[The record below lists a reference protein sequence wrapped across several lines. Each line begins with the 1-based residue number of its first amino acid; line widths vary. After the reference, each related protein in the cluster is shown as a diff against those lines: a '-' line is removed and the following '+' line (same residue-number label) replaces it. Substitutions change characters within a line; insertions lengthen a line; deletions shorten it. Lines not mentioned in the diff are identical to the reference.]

1 MPCACGQ
8 GQAGWARPVQCG
20 CSTEKGQD
28 SCPARRTGRVC
39 VCMCECALRACV
51 YMCMVGRLK
60 TPAPHPVSV
69 RLNRTKRRTP
79 PPPGRGAPAGQ
90 PALSRPVGFPPEA
103 QPAPREA
110 RSVRT
115 PACLR
120 CAHLL
125 VFLWGARTGTPLPVP

>member
-28 SCPARRTGRVC
+28 SCLARRTGRVC

-51 YMCMVGRLK
+51 YMCMVGHLK

-79 PPPGRGAPAGQ
+79 PPRKRGTCRPAG
-90 PALSRPVGFPPEA
+90 LE
-103 QPAPREA
+103 
-110 RSVRT
+110 
-115 PACLR
+115 PACGLP
-120 CAHLL
+120 AG
-125 VFLWGARTGTPLPVP
+125 GAARAA